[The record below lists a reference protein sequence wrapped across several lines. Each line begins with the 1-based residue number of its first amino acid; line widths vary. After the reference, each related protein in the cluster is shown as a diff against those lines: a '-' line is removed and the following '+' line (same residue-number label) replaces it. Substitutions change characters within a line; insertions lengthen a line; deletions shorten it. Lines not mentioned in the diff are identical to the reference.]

1 MSNHSS
7 FYYPGAVNRST
18 DSYNSNIFDEGQ
30 GSYLGKKRPFTTSSN
45 DGNDDN
51 HGDMGNNKKR
61 FVWPESL
68 HKDFIGAVF
77 DVGLKFATN
86 KEVQGAMNV
95 EKGAFSQDQLRS
107 HLQKYRLYRD
117 RKRFPRKLFY
127 EMECN
132 GLDDS
137 FDTLAQD
144 IIPAAAPLSET
155 RSTSRM
161 PFSDLVKLAD
171 GEDPIAQEDLDA
183 AEKSCTAYLAVLKEN
198 LQKVHHTI
206 KIQSAFAEFMR
217 YSVDVQS
224 KIWDSANTAVE
235 TLERASTENGLLNQ
249 PPSSKGD
256 MSSDLSHHNKL
267 VPGPGYIPMPVASV
281 PGLPL
286 LPATNRAE
294 VRIMSE
300 MRATMDLHRKLLLQ
314 REDQLSMHG
323 PHHHHHHHHPHH
335 AGPDGTM
342 AYHHPSNAAYW
353 YHPAVA
359 AAHHHHHHPLIP
371 PIPPIAPY
379 TPYHL
384 SPTPAAGLGV
394 VLSTNPI
401 STAAALAVGAEAN
414 AASTSTTSESSSS
427 TDSVSQQRSQ
437 PHSMIYGSLPTV
449 SLPLYDHTM
458 PPPSGPPQSM
468 ALHPSYSTPASS
480 SSSAG
485 ATGTTTTAASSTHP
499 TTVPS
504 RSISMSSQYLE
515 TLHDLASDGGS
526 TMGGNSQLP
535 SRLSSTG
542 SNVVTFS
549 HLVAEVSDT
558 IDRFAASHQPT
569 GSSTATTAASI
580 TTAYGE
586 PTNNN
591 SSSNSSSSNGLYGHP
606 HSSSMTNG
614 LLKSPPST
622 LLQHHQHQQQHP
634 TDLSI
639 TSRSN
644 SDNNTSTVGDIDL
657 SQRSANPSRGV
668 SNALSTTS
676 AMLPAALSTS
686 ELNTLDLDALDGDA
700 LFSFLLNTN

>member
-1 MSNHSS
+1 
-7 FYYPGAVNRST
+7 
-18 DSYNSNIFDEGQ
+18 
-30 GSYLGKKRPFTTSSN
+30 
-45 DGNDDN
+45 
-51 HGDMGNNKKR
+51 
-61 FVWPESL
+61 
-68 HKDFIGAVF
+68 
-77 DVGLKFATN
+77 
-86 KEVQGAMNV
+86 MNV
-95 EKGAFSQDQLRS
+95 EKGAFSQDQLKS

-127 EMECN
+127 EMECS
-132 GLDDS
+132 GIDDS

-171 GEDPIAQEDLDA
+171 GEEPITQEDLES
-183 AEKSCTAYLAVLKEN
+183 AEKSCNAYLAVLKEN

-206 KIQSAFAEFMR
+206 KVQSAFAEFMR

-224 KIWDSANTAVE
+224 KIWDSANTAVD

-249 PPSSKGD
+249 QLSSKGD
-256 MSSDLSHHNKL
+256 LSSELSHHKL
-267 VPGPGYIPMPVASV
+267 VHGSGYIPMPVASSV
-281 PGLPL
+281 PGMPL

-323 PHHHHHHHHPHH
+323 THHHHHHHPHH
-335 AGPDGTM
+335 GAPDGAM
-342 AYHHPSNAAYW
+342 AYHHHPSNAAYW

-379 TPYHL
+379 APYHL

-427 TDSVSQQRSQ
+427 TDSISQRPP

-468 ALHPSYSTPASS
+468 TLHPSYSTPASS
-480 SSSAG
+480 SSAG
-485 ATGTTTTAASSTHP
+485 ATTTAATTTSASSSAATHP
-499 TTVPS
+499 AVPS
-504 RSISMSSQYLE
+504 RSISMTSQYLE

-558 IDRFAASHQPT
+558 IDRFAASHQPLT
-569 GSSTATTAASI
+569 ASTTSSTTTAS
-580 TTAYGE
+580 TGE
-586 PTNNN
+586 PTNANNN
-591 SSSNSSSSNGLYGHP
+591 SNSNSGASNGYHGHP
-606 HSSSMTNG
+606 HSALTNG
-614 LLKSPPST
+614 LLKSPASS
-622 LLQHHQHQQQHP
+622 LLHHP

-639 TSRSN
+639 TSRST
-644 SDNNTSTVGDIDL
+644 SDNNTSTVGDFDM

-668 SNALSTTS
+668 SNAS

-686 ELNTLDLDALDGDA
+686 ELNTFDLDALDGDA